1 MNTRVA
7 LIRIAAKNERRVS
20 ARVADYF
27 FCERRIRLG
36 ARDDP
41 SSFSAASRRS
51 RRRIDQRAAELK
63 PARRRPAPARP
74 LGTPAGAMS
83 TYVYVD
89 GEDASARGR
98 AGGRMAVQR
107 RTVDYTATTVRHVEV
122 RARARWRSRARKAT
136 SRQTIPRRARE
147 PRPLP
152 RATEFPP
159 PLFRVAVARVPER
172 SLG

>member
-7 LIRIAAKNERRVS
+7 LIRIAAKNEGRGEREGRGFFFLRAADWSLVAASPRRVNLETIS
-20 ARVADYF
+20 TTTA
-27 FCERRIRLG
+27 
-36 ARDDP
+36 
-41 SSFSAASRRS
+41 
-51 RRRIDQRAAELK
+51 
-63 PARRRPAPARP
+63 APARL

-89 GEDASARGR
+89 GEDAFARGR

-136 SRQTIPRRARE
+136 SRQTINP
-147 PRPLP
+147 
-152 RATEFPP
+152 
-159 PLFRVAVARVPER
+159 
-172 SLG
+172 